1 MAGILFALGV
11 LAFCALAVV
20 LAFAAWA
27 RFVDPEHWRL
37 QGRWAPRP
45 RLTLAIERIAF
56 VGLNP
61 LRALMLWLVLT
72 GLVLA
77 FLGVPA
83 LVYLL
88 GRL

>member
-1 MAGILFALGV
+1 MAGIAFAFGV
-11 LAFCALAVV
+11 LALCTVAVV
-20 LAFAAWA
+20 ITFAAWA
-27 RFVDPEHWRL
+27 RFIDPDHWRFG
-37 QGRWAPRP
+37 GRWARRP
-45 RLTLAIERIAF
+45 WLTLAIERIAF
-56 VGLNP
+56 LGLNP

-88 GRL
+88 GRI